1 VDTTMDRI
9 NQLSQERQQLWQKA
23 GRREPTEQ
31 EYWRVQQIS
40 RELTK
45 LWDAHRRQQAAVA
58 WNGHRQEKERRRLDG
73 SLLAQAA

>member
-1 VDTTMDRI
+1 MDRI
-9 NQLSQERQQLWQKA
+9 NQLSKERRQLWQEA
-23 GRREPTEQ
+23 GRRELTEK

-45 LWDAHRRQQAAVA
+45 LWDAHRRQRAAMA
-58 WNGHRQEKERRRLDG
+58 WNGHRKDKEPRRLDS

>member
-1 VDTTMDRI
+1 MDRI
-9 NQLSQERQQLWQKA
+9 NQLSQERQQLWQRA
-23 GRREPTEQ
+23 GRRELTEK

-45 LWDAHRRQQAAVA
+45 LWDARRRQRAAVA
-58 WNGHRQEKERRRLDG
+58 WDEHRQATEPRRLDS

>member
-1 VDTTMDRI
+1 MTMDRI
-9 NQLSQERQQLWQKA
+9 NQLSKERQRLWQEA
-23 GRREPTEQ
+23 GRRELTEK

-45 LWDAHRRQQAAVA
+45 LWDSYRRQRAAVA
-58 WNGHRQEKERRRLDG
+58 WDGRRQGKETRGLHG